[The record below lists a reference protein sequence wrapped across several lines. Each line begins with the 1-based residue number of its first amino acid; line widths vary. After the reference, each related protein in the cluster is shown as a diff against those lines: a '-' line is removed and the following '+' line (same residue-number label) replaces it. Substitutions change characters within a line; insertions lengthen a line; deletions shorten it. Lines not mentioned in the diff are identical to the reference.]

1 MSITTQ
7 KHYNKEKGAANKMR
21 EKQQKQMSLM
31 EPVSSHPQERELEAI
46 SNIINDTPTISEY
59 VLQDLNRGRII
70 KRRTGARGMSADQ
83 VLRTAIVMRLFE
95 FTYEQLAFNIYDS
108 RCLRRFCRIG
118 FADKGFKKSA
128 LNANI
133 KSLSEQTREM
143 IFRDL
148 LGHAEQEGIEKGRKV
163 RIDCTVVESN
173 IHKPFDSVQ
182 LFDCVRVLTRLLETA
197 RDHFGA
203 KIIFTDHRRRAK
215 RRMVGIQY
223 AKGDKQRQP
232 LYEDLLKVTR
242 KVIGYNRTAESI
254 LKQMSP
260 ANIGLF
266 GLLHEIR
273 HFAALSEQVY
283 DQTYRRV
290 IQGETVPAEQ
300 KVVSIFEDHTDIIIK
315 DRRDTHYGHK
325 ICLTGGASN
334 LILDC
339 VTLEGN
345 PADTD
350 LVEQMLDR
358 QEQIYGR
365 YPLKVALDGG
375 FASKN
380 NLLKAKERKIKDVCF
395 AKKRGLEETDMCR
408 SEYVYKKLR
417 RFRAGIESGISWL
430 KRSFGLTRC
439 TWKGFRSFKCY
450 VLSSVVAANLLTMAR
465 KKLAAT

>member
-1 MSITTQ
+1 
-7 KHYNKEKGAANKMR
+7 MR
-21 EKQQKQMSLM
+21 EKQQKQMPLL
-31 EPVSSHPQERELEAI
+31 EPRSDHPQARELEAI
-46 SNIINDTPTISEY
+46 SNIIDNTHTICDY
-59 VLQDLNRGRII
+59 ILQDLNRGKII

-83 VLRTAIVMRLFE
+83 VLRAAIVMRLFE
-95 FTYEQLAFNIYDS
+95 FTYEELAFHISDS
-108 RCLRRFCRIG
+108 RCLQRFCRIG

-133 KSLSEQTREM
+133 KSLSDQTWEL

-163 RIDCTVVESN
+163 RIDSTVVESN

-182 LFDCVRVLTRLLETA
+182 LFDCVRVLTRLLQKA
-197 RDHFGA
+197 RDNFGA
-203 KIIFTDHRRRAK
+203 KVIFSDHQRRAK

-223 AKGDKQRQP
+223 ARGEKQRKP
-232 LYEDLLKVTR
+232 RYKDLLKITR
-242 KVIGYNRTAESI
+242 KVIGYARSAEGI
-254 LKQMSP
+254 LEQLSS
-260 ANIGLF
+260 ADIRLLGLTN
-266 GLLHEIR
+266 EIK
-273 HFAALSEQVY
+273 HFADLSEQVY

-290 IQGETVPAEQ
+290 LQGETVPATQ
-300 KVVSIFEDHTDIIIK
+300 KVVSIFEDHTNVIVK
-315 DRRDTHYGHK
+315 DNRDTYYGHK

-339 VTLEGN
+339 VILEGN

-358 QEQIYGR
+358 QQQLYGR
-365 YPLKVALDGG
+365 YPLKVAMDGG
-375 FASKN
+375 FASKD

-395 AKKRGLEETDMCR
+395 AKKRGLKKTDMCR

-450 VLSSVVAANLLTMAR
+450 VLASVVAANLLTMAR
-465 KKLAAT
+465 KKLAAV

>member
-1 MSITTQ
+1 
-7 KHYNKEKGAANKMR
+7 MR
-21 EKQQKQMSLM
+21 EKQQKQMPLM
-31 EPVSSHPQERELEAI
+31 EPASSHPQEKELVAI
-46 SNIINDTPTISEY
+46 STIIDSTPTICGY
-59 VLQDLNRGRII
+59 ILQDLNRGRII

-83 VLRTAIVMRLFE
+83 VLRAAIVMRLFD
-95 FTYEQLAFNIYDS
+95 FTYEQLAFHISDS

-133 KSLSEQTREM
+133 KSISEQTWEV

-148 LGHAEQEGIEKGRKV
+148 LGHAKQENIEKGRKV

-182 LFDCVRVLTRLLETA
+182 LFDSVRVLTRLLQKA
-197 RDHFGA
+197 RDNFGA
-203 KIIFTDHRRRAK
+203 KIIFSDHQRRAK

-223 AKGDKQRQP
+223 AKGQKQRQR
-232 LYEDLLKVTR
+232 LYEDLLKAAR
-242 KVIGYNRTAESI
+242 KTIGYAKRAEGI
-254 LKQMSP
+254 LEQLSSADMRLL
-260 ANIGLF
+260 ALLF
-266 GLLHEIR
+266 EIR
-273 HFAALSEQVY
+273 HYLGLSEQVY

-290 IQGETVPAEQ
+290 IEGESVPADQ
-300 KVVSIFEDHTDIIIK
+300 KVVSIFEEHTDIIIK
-315 DRRDTHYGHK
+315 DSRDTHYGHK

-339 VTLEGN
+339 MILEGN
-345 PADTD
+345 PADTE

-358 QEQIYGR
+358 QQQIYGR

-375 FASKN
+375 FASKD
-380 NLLKAKERKIKDVCF
+380 NLSKAKEREIKDVCF
-395 AKKRGLEETDMCR
+395 AKKRGLKQEDMCR

-450 VLSSVVAANLLTMAR
+450 VLASVVAANLLTMAR
-465 KKLAAT
+465 KKLATA

>member
-1 MSITTQ
+1 
-7 KHYNKEKGAANKMR
+7 
-21 EKQQKQMSLM
+21 
-31 EPVSSHPQERELEAI
+31 
-46 SNIINDTPTISEY
+46 
-59 VLQDLNRGRII
+59 
-70 KRRTGARGMSADQ
+70 
-83 VLRTAIVMRLFE
+83 VLRAAIIMRLFE
-95 FTYEQLAFNIYDS
+95 FTYQQLAFHIADS

-133 KSLSEQTREM
+133 KSLSEQTWEI

-148 LGHAEQEGIEKGRKV
+148 LNYAQQEGIEKGRTA

-182 LFDCVRVLTRLLETA
+182 LFDCVRVLTRLLVKA
-197 RDHFGA
+197 RDQFGV
-203 KIIFTDHRRRAK
+203 KIIFSDHQRRAK

-223 AKGDKQRQP
+223 AKKEKERQW
-232 LYEDLLKVTR
+232 LYEDLLKITR
-242 KVIGYNRTAESI
+242 KVLGYVRRAEGI
-254 LKQMSP
+254 LEQLPS
-260 ANIGLF
+260 ADIRLWGLVQ
-266 GLLHEIR
+266 EIK
-273 HFAALSEQVY
+273 HYADLSEQVY

-290 IQGETVPAEQ
+290 IQGETVPTAQ
-300 KVVSIFEDHTDIIIK
+300 KVVSIFEDHTDVIIK
-315 DRRDTHYGHK
+315 DNRNTHYGHK

-339 VTLEGN
+339 VILEGN
-345 PADTD
+345 PADTE

-358 QEQIYGR
+358 QRQIYGR

-375 FASKN
+375 FASKD
-380 NLLKAKERKIKDVCF
+380 NLSKAKERKIKDVCF
-395 AKKRGLEETDMCR
+395 AKKRGIETTDMCR

-450 VLSSVVAANLLTMAR
+450 VLASVVAANLLTMAR
-465 KKLAAT
+465 KKLATA

>member
-1 MSITTQ
+1 LISIQ
-7 KHYNKEKGAANKMR
+7 KHYKNEKGANNKMR
-21 EKQQKQMSLM
+21 EKQQKQIPLL
-31 EPVSSHPQERELEAI
+31 EPVSSHPQEKELEAI
-46 SNIINDTPTISEY
+46 SRIIDNTATISDY

-83 VLRTAIVMRLFE
+83 VLRAAIIMRLFE
-95 FTYEQLAFNIYDS
+95 FTYPQLAFHIADS

-133 KSLSEQTREM
+133 KSLSEQTWEI

-148 LGHAEQEGIEKGRKV
+148 LNYAQQEGIEKGRTA

-182 LFDCVRVLTRLLETA
+182 LFDCVRVLTRLLVKA
-197 RDHFGA
+197 RDQFGV
-203 KIIFTDHRRRAK
+203 KIIFSDHQRRAK

-223 AKGDKQRQP
+223 AKKEKERQW
-232 LYEDLLKVTR
+232 LYEDLLKITR
-242 KVIGYNRTAESI
+242 KVLGYVRRAEGI
-254 LKQMSP
+254 LEQLPS
-260 ANIGLF
+260 ADIRLWGLVQ
-266 GLLHEIR
+266 EIK
-273 HFAALSEQVY
+273 HYADLSEQVY

-290 IQGETVPAEQ
+290 IQGETVPTAQ
-300 KVVSIFEDHTDIIIK
+300 KVVSIFEDHTDVIIK
-315 DRRDTHYGHK
+315 DNRNTHYGHK

-339 VTLEGN
+339 VILEGN
-345 PADTD
+345 PADTE

-358 QEQIYGR
+358 QRQIYGR

-375 FASKN
+375 FASKD
-380 NLLKAKERKIKDVCF
+380 NLSKAKERKIKDVCF
-395 AKKRGLEETDMCR
+395 AKKRGIETTDMCR

-450 VLSSVVAANLLTMAR
+450 VLASVVAANLLTMAR
-465 KKLAAT
+465 KKLATA